1 MRYLLLSILLGLT
14 AGTSLARTEQ
24 CKAVTKNDIEG
35 LFDRWNRSLRTG
47 DPEKV
52 VANYAK
58 PSVLLPTLSN
68 VMRITPALQEH
79 SFDDKTEDKLSYF
92 KYFLAKKPSGK
103 IDKRF
108 IEIGCNSAVD
118 SGIYTFTFG
127 DNTSEQARYTFT
139 YRWDGKQWLI
149 TSHHSSLMPEKTK

>member
-1 MRYLLLSILLGLT
+1 MRYIMISILLGLASST
-14 AGTSLARTEQ
+14 ILARTEQ
-24 CKAVTKNDIEG
+24 CQTVTKNDIEA
-35 LFDRWNRSLRTG
+35 LFDRWNRSLQTG

-58 PSVLLPTLSN
+58 LSVLLPTLSN
-68 VMRITPALQEH
+68 VMRITLATEEH
-79 SFDDKTEDKLSYF
+79 SFDDKTKDKLSYF
-92 KYFLAKKPSGK
+92 KYFLTKKPNGK

-149 TSHHSSLMPEKTK
+149 TSHHSSLMPEKI